1 MNRIK
6 YKPISV
12 NRAWQGRRFKS
23 DGYKI
28 FKRDLCI
35 LLTMFK
41 KKLKNK
47 LIGKPL
53 FAHYR
58 WGVSNFRSD
67 VDNPTKPFQDVLFD
81 RLYPETDDHKVEV
94 MLLEKV
100 PVKKGDEFIEFHVDD
115 RSNLIPY
122 LEDYIEYLK
131 REGKDE

>member
-6 YKPISV
+6 YKPMSV
-12 NRAWQGRRFKS
+12 NRAWQGRRRIS
-23 DGYKI
+23 GAYHI
-28 FKRDLCI
+28 FKRDVCI
-35 LLTMFK
+35 LLTIFK
-41 KKLKNK
+41 KKLKDK
-47 LIGKPL
+47 LIEKPL

-94 MLLEKV
+94 LLLEKV

-122 LEDYIEYLK
+122 LEDYIELLK
-131 REGKDE
+131 REGNNG